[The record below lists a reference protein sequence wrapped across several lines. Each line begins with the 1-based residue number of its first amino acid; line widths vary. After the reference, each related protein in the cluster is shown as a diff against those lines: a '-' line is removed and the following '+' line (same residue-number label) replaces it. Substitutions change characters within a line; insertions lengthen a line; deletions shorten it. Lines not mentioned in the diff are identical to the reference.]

1 MTAPAGTVDAHV
13 HLWDTGRFE
22 LPWFR
27 PALGLP
33 AVAAPSDLAAATGLA
48 EPPAGPVDAVIAVQ
62 AADSAAEVAW
72 LTGQTHPL
80 LAGAVLQFDPA
91 DEAGA
96 AAAVAA
102 GTAVGVRAAVPDR
115 RADLADLP
123 ALDVLCERVA
133 AADGVLEFLVRAEQ
147 LPAVAALAAR
157 HPRTRIVLCH
167 LGLGAGE
174 PDAEWAEGLR
184 ALAAHENA
192 AAKVSGVVR
201 AEPPGAASTRDE
213 LGEPRLGR
221 ALAVAVDAF
230 GAHRLLFG
238 SDWPMS
244 ERVAPYAEI
253 VTRTAAALPVL
264 GAAGEAAFWGAT
276 ARELYRL

>member
-1 MTAPAGTVDAHV
+1 MSGTVDAHV
-13 HLWDTGRFE
+13 HLWDTGRFA

-33 AVAAPSDLAAATGLA
+33 AVADPNDLAAATELA
-48 EPPAGPVDAVIAVQ
+48 ESPAGPVDAVIAVQ
-62 AADSAAEVAW
+62 AADSADEVAW
-72 LTGQTHPL
+72 LTGLTHPL

-91 DEAGA
+91 DEGGA
-96 AAAVAA
+96 PAAVAA

-123 ALDVLCERVA
+123 ALDALCERVA
-133 AADGVLEFLVRAEQ
+133 AVDGVLEFLVRAEQ

-192 AAKVSGVVR
+192 AAKASGIVR
-201 AEPPGAASTRDE
+201 AADAGDASGRDAH
-213 LGEPRLGR
+213 GEPRLGR

-244 ERVAPYAEI
+244 ARVAPYREI
-253 VTRTAAALPVL
+253 VARTAAALPVL
-264 GAAGEAAFWGAT
+264 GAAGDAAFWGGT